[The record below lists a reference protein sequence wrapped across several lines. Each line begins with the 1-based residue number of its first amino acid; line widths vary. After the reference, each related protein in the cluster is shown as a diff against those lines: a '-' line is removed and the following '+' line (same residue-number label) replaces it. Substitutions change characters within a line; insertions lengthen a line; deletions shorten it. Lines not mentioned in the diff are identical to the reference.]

1 MWNFTEQHKNLEKI
15 QLCRLNER
23 WEFVCKLCKLE
34 RKSWKFDTKTCVTFA
49 NSLETVDLKLCA
61 KPSEASSW
69 NCHPHFLLHPP
80 TNRAENQQRFRLCI
94 WLCICLYSCI
104 WQKKLRM
111 IKFRS
116 RLRSRTNAEINLL
129 SASITPLS
137 RDQRRI
143 SFKTKC
149 VKCLLKKNS
158 FAL

>member
-1 MWNFTEQHKNLEKI
+1 M
-15 QLCRLNER
+15 QLCRLNDG
-23 WEFVCKLCKLE
+23 KLFASCASYRE
-34 RKSWKFDTKTCVTFA
+34 KSWKFDTKTCVTFA

-80 TNRAENQQRFRLCI
+80 TNRAANQQSLRLCI
-94 WLCICLYSCI
+94 WLCICIYSCI
-104 WQKKLRM
+104 WQNKLRM
-111 IKFRS
+111 IRFRS
-116 RLRSRTNAEINLL
+116 RLRSRTNVEINLL